1 MYTRGKGE
9 ARLIVGVYVDDLIIT
24 GGDAGAVAK
33 FKVQMQKI
41 FKMSDLGLLSY
52 YLGLEVTQGAQGIT
66 LRQSAYATKVLEK
79 AGLAGCNASATP
91 MEPKL
96 KLLKE
101 GTTPSVDVTEY
112 RSLIGSLRYLCN
124 SRPDLAYPVGYL
136 SRFMEAPRQ
145 EHLAAVKRVLR
156 YVAGTL
162 HWGLHYHPSRKNE
175 GAPQLLGYSDS
186 DLAGDVNDRKSTSG
200 LIFFLAGGP
209 VAWQSAKQKV
219 VALSSCEAEYIAAA
233 AAACEAVWLAR
244 LLAEL
249 IGGAVLAPKLK
260 VDNKSAIA
268 LMKNPVHHD
277 RSKHIDVKF
286 HFIRECCDRKLID
299 VEFVGTEL
307 QLGDILTK
315 ALGRTRLHELRGQIG
330 MKSLV

>member
-1 MYTRGKGE
+1 M
-9 ARLIVGVYVDDLIIT
+9 IVGVYVDDLIIT
-24 GGDAGAVAK
+24 GGDANAVTK
-33 FKVQMQKI
+33 FKHQMLST

-52 YLGLEVTQGAQGIT
+52 YLGLEVTQGAAGIS
-66 LRQSAYATKVLEK
+66 LRQTTYASKILEK
-79 AGLAGCNASATP
+79 AGLSGCNASATP
-91 MEPKL
+91 MEPRL

-101 GTTPSVDVTEY
+101 GTSLAVDATEY

-136 SRFMEAPRQ
+136 SKFMEAPRQ
-145 EHLAAVKRVLR
+145 EHLTAVKRVLW

-162 HWGLHYHPSRKNE
+162 HWGLHYYPGKKNCGVPE
-175 GAPQLLGYSDS
+175 LLGYSDS
-186 DLAGDVNDRKSTSG
+186 DLAGVVNDRKSTGG
-200 LIFFLAGGP
+200 LIFFLAGGL

-233 AAACEAVWLAR
+233 CEAVWLAR

-249 IGGAVLAPKLK
+249 IGGAVLAPRLL

-268 LMKNPVHHD
+268 LMKNPVHLD

-286 HFIRECCDRKLID
+286 HFIRECCDRKLIH
-299 VEFVGTEL
+299 VEFVRTDL
-307 QLGDILTK
+307 HLGDILTK
-315 ALGRTRLHELRGQIG
+315 ALGCIWFQELRSMIG
-330 MKSLV
+330 MKKIE